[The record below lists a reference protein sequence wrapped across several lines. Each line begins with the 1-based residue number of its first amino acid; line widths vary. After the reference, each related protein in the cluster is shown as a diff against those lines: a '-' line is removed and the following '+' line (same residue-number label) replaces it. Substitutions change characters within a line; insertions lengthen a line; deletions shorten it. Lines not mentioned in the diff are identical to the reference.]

1 MNSVFIGGQ
10 GMVFSRFH
18 SGGMNLFGN
27 SWVLDCCERNKSLG
41 KGILNVGSKVSL
53 GNI

>member
-1 MNSVFIGGQ
+1 MKSVFSGGQ

-18 SGGMNLFGN
+18 SEGMNLFGN
-27 SWVLDCCERNKSLG
+27 SWVLDGCERNKSLG

>member
-1 MNSVFIGGQ
+1 MKSVFIGGR

-18 SGGMNLFGN
+18 SGGMTLFGN
-27 SWVLDCCERNKSLG
+27 SWVLDSCGRNKSLG
-41 KGILNVGSKVSL
+41 KGILNVGSKVSH